1 MHGAIVGK
9 IERRRRS
16 VVVLI
21 AVLSLI
27 AGVVSEAIQ
36 DRSVPVPTPTPN
48 VVTQQIP
55 IASTPAIQ
63 SLDKLQI
70 KGRAPKT
77 GYSREQF
84 STDWGEIGGCSL
96 RELILLRDL
105 QNTTLDED
113 GCRVLNGTLN
123 PDPYTG
129 KTIPFQRGATTSQA
143 VQIDHVVAVSDA
155 WQKGAQQLTPDLRY
169 QFYNDPLNLLA
180 VDGPANNNKSD
191 GDAATWL
198 PPNKDYR
205 CRYVARQVAVKV
217 KYTLWV
223 TQAEY
228 DAIKNVLGNCPDQVL
243 PITQTHG

>member
-1 MHGAIVGK
+1 MGK
-9 IERRRRS
+9 IERRRRFA
-16 VVVLI
+16 VVLI
-21 AVLSLI
+21 AVLSLV

-36 DRSVPVPTPTPN
+36 DRSAPAPAPTQN
-48 VVTQQIP
+48 VVTQQTP
-55 IASTPAIQ
+55 VASTPAIQ
-63 SLDKLQI
+63 ALDKLQI

-77 GYSREQF
+77 GYTREQF
-84 STDWGEIGGCSL
+84 SNDWGKIAGCSL

-105 QNTTLDED
+105 QNTVLDED
-113 GCRVLNGTLN
+113 GCRILSGTLD

-129 KTIPFQRGATTSQA
+129 KIIAFQRGATSSQA

-217 KYTLWV
+217 KYTLWI
-223 TQAEY
+223 TQAEH
-228 DAIKNVLGNCPDQVL
+228 DAIKNVLSTCPGQVL
-243 PITQTHG
+243 PITQANG

>member
-1 MHGAIVGK
+1 M
-9 IERRRRS
+9 
-16 VVVLI
+16 L
-21 AVLSLI
+21 LSLASVL
-27 AGVVSEAIQ
+27 AGLISAAIQ
-36 DRSVPVPTPTPN
+36 DWRQPEPANPGVSV
-48 VVTQQIP
+48 QQIQD
-55 IASTPAIQ
+55 STLATTA
-63 SLDKLQI
+63 LETLAV

-84 STDWGEIGGCSL
+84 SNDWGQVNGCSL
-96 RELILLRDL
+96 RELILQRDL
-105 QNTTLDED
+105 QDKQID
-113 GCRVLNGTLN
+113 QAGCKVNSGVLS

-129 KTIPFQRGATTSQA
+129 KVINFTRGPTSSQA

-155 WQKGAQQLTPDLRY
+155 WQKGAQQLTPQQRY
-169 QFYNDPLNLLA
+169 DFYNDSLNLLA

-223 TQAEY
+223 TQAEKN
-228 DAIKNVLGNCPDQVL
+228 AIKQVLGTCPEQVL
-243 PITQTHG
+243 PITQ

>member
-1 MHGAIVGK
+1 MY
-9 IERRRRS
+9 RRRRLA
-16 VVVLI
+16 VVLI

-36 DRSVPVPTPTPN
+36 QRSTSAPAPTQN
-48 VVTQQIP
+48 VVTQQTP
-55 IASTPAIQ
+55 VVSTPA
-63 SLDKLQI
+63 LEALEKLQI

-84 STDWGEIGGCSL
+84 SNDWGKINGCSL

-105 QNTTLDED
+105 QNTMLDED
-113 GCRVLNGTLN
+113 GCKVLNGTLQT
-123 PDPYTG
+123 DPYTG
-129 KTIPFQRGATTSQA
+129 KTIVFQRGATTSMS

-180 VDGPANNNKSD
+180 VDGPANNEKGD

-198 PPNKDYR
+198 PPNKEYR
-205 CRYVARQVAVKV
+205 CRYVARQVAVKI
-217 KYTLWV
+217 KYTLWI
-223 TQAEY
+223 TDAEKN
-228 DAIKNVLGNCPDQVL
+228 AIEFVLGSCPNQL
-243 PITQTHG
+243 MPQ